1 MSTTAAICVSA
12 WKSSAVQTAFT
23 SDRPASN
30 EKQTKRLLQ
39 DLRTRYRSS
48 GVSIALGYIVR
59 QAPIENLDEVL
70 SEADYNMYRDK
81 QRIYGTSRRD
91 RRR

>member
-1 MSTTAAICVSA
+1 M
-12 WKSSAVQTAFT
+12 
-23 SDRPASN
+23 
-30 EKQTKRLLQ
+30 
-39 DLRTRYRSS
+39 RTRYRSS